1 MITGAIHIINTT
13 GGNKMSNDLEQKLDD
28 TIELVTSLKEKIE
41 GIIGMLKGIGIAMTC
56 IILAQF
62 AMVVWIILR

>member
-1 MITGAIHIINTT
+1 
-13 GGNKMSNDLEQKLDD
+13 MSNDLEQKLDD